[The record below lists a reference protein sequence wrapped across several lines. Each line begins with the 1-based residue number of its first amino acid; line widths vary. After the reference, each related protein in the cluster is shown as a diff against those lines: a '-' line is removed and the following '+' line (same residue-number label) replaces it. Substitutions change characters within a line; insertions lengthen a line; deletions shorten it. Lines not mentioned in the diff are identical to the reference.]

1 MWGAGSGS
9 ERSISWSGP
18 ARAHSPG
25 SYLGQKTKEL
35 GKRKFKEEEPEMPPK
50 KPRFDAPA
58 AAADVAPIPAAHAAA
73 IVPFVTAPV
82 PLIRAGGGAGGGS
95 LVAVAAPHLAAT
107 VLQDIPLYSQ

>member
-25 SYLGQKTKEL
+25 PVILGQKTKEP
-35 GKRKFKEEEPEMPPK
+35 GKRNLKFKEEEPKMPPK
-50 KPRFDAPA
+50 KPRLDAPA

-82 PLIRAGGGAGGGS
+82 PLIRQYALAG
-95 LVAVAAPHLAAT
+95 AVL
-107 VLQDIPLYSQ
+107 SQ